1 MKIECEHCN
10 KEYDIPVDLTFEEL
24 VDIELGK
31 RSVSEF
37 EELNAWEREM
47 LISNTCDKCWRKFYG
62 S

>member
-10 KEYDIPVDLTFEEL
+10 EEYDIPVDLTFEEL

-37 EELNAWEREM
+37 EELAAWEREM